1 VATRL
6 LIGLDVGT
14 TFCKAVVID
23 ADGVERAHGRH
34 PTPWTLVATGAEV
47 SPADLA
53 DAAIAAVHGALAGVD
68 GEVAGIGV
76 TGMAETGVLLDATG
90 TPLAPAIAWHDQR
103 GQLEAAALA
112 RDLGAGRFAAATGLP
127 ATALCSLAKYRWLRE
142 HHRGAERGVRWLSVP
157 EWVVRRLGG
166 DEVAELS
173 LASRTGMFDVVDG
186 RWWNEA
192 LEWSAAPAGLL
203 PEAVPAG
210 TAAGR
215 SGDAVPAA
223 RGAVLTVAGH
233 DHPVA
238 AVGAGAVEDG
248 DVLDDCGTSEA
259 LVCTV
264 GSPMGREAI
273 AAAVAAGI
281 TVGRHVVDGRLALL
295 SGFGLDAPLVRTLRL
310 LGIAGDAARERL
322 DREAADLVPG
332 ELGVR
337 VEGLL
342 EETMSVTGVGHG
354 VTPAHVWRATLEA
367 AADASAAALDRLQ
380 AVAGDPGRIVM
391 SGGEA
396 RSPAVRAVREA
407 RRPSLYWSPV
417 REAAARGAALLAG
430 SAAGIPVAGGPVAAP

>member
-1 VATRL
+1 VGSRL

-23 ADGVERAHGRH
+23 ADGVERAHARRA
-34 PTPWTLVATGAEV
+34 TPWTLVPTGAEAA
-47 SPADLA
+47 PADLA
-53 DAAIAAVHGALAGVD
+53 GAALGAVRDALAGVE

-76 TGMAETGVLLDATG
+76 TGMAETGVLLDAAG
-90 TPLAPAIAWHDQR
+90 APVAPAIAWHDRR
-103 GQLEAAALA
+103 GQREAAALA
-112 RDLGAGRFAAATGLP
+112 RDLGADRFAAATGLP

-142 HHRGAERGVRWLSVP
+142 HHGGAERGVRWLSVP
-157 EWVVRRLGG
+157 EWLVRRLGG
-166 DEVAELS
+166 EEVAELS
-173 LASRTGMFDVVDG
+173 LASRTGMLDVVEG
-186 RWWNEA
+186 RWWHEA
-192 LEWSAAPAGLL
+192 LEWSGAPAGLL
-203 PEAVPAG
+203 PEPVLAGTPAG
-210 TAAGR
+210 RA
-215 SGDAVPAA
+215 GDAIPAA

-233 DHPVA
+233 DHLVA

-264 GSPMGREAI
+264 AAAMGREAI
-273 AAAVAAGI
+273 AAAVAGGI

-295 SGFGLDAPLVRTLRL
+295 SGFGLDAPLARTLRL
-310 LGIAGDAARERL
+310 LGITGEAARERL
-322 DREAADLVPG
+322 DREAADLVAG

-342 EETMSVTGVGHG
+342 DETMSVSGVGHG

-367 AADASAAALDRLQ
+367 AADESVAALGRLR
-380 AVAGDPGRIVM
+380 AIAGEPGRIVM

-396 RSPAVRAVREA
+396 RSPAVRAVRDA
-407 RRPSLYWSPV
+407 RVPALQWSPV

-430 SAAGIPVAGGPVAAP
+430 GAAGVPVADRPAVAS

>member
-1 VATRL
+1 VGTRL

-23 ADGVERAHGRH
+23 ADGVERAHGRR
-34 PTPWTLVATGAEV
+34 PTPWTLVPTGAEA
-47 SPADLA
+47 SPVDLA
-53 DAAIAAVHGALAGVD
+53 DAAIAAVHDALAGVE

-76 TGMAETGVLLDATG
+76 TGMAETGVLLDAKG
-90 TPLAPAIAWHDQR
+90 TPVAPAIAWHDRR
-103 GQLEAAALA
+103 GQAEATALA
-112 RDLGAGRFAAATGLP
+112 RDLGPARFAAATGLP
-127 ATALCSLAKYRWLRE
+127 ATALCSLAKYRWLRD
-142 HHRGAERGVRWLSVP
+142 HHRGAERGMRWLSVP
-157 EWVVRRLGG
+157 EWLVRRLGG
-166 DEVAELS
+166 EEVAELS
-173 LASRTGMFDVVDG
+173 LASRTGMLDVVDG
-186 RWWNEA
+186 RWWDEA

-203 PEAVPAG
+203 PEPVPAG
-210 TAAGR
+210 TPAGR
-215 SGDAVPAA
+215 AGDAVPAA

-233 DHPVA
+233 DHLVA
-238 AVGAGAVEDG
+238 AVGAGAVGDG

-264 GSPMGREAI
+264 APPMGREAI

-295 SGFGLDAPLVRTLRL
+295 SGFGLEAPLARTLRL

-322 DREAADLVPG
+322 DREAAGLVAG

-342 EETMSVTGVGHG
+342 EETMSVIGAGHG

-380 AVAGDPGRIVM
+380 AIAGEPGRIVM

-407 RRPSLYWSPV
+407 RRGPLHWSPV

-430 SAAGIPVAGGPVAAP
+430 SAAGMPVAARPAVAS